1 MFPET
6 DELLISENTVENTG
20 GTKLFL
26 YDFSK
31 GDFVIRDGKL
41 VPCDSLEAIK
51 VWIEKIIRTEK
62 NRFPIYDGTEYGCY
76 LEDLIIGN
84 NYTIEFVE
92 SELRREIEEALL
104 QNPRITSISG
114 FTLERDKTL
123 LTVTLEVGIVG
134 KGTDTVSVTVSNQR

>member
-6 DELLISENTVENTG
+6 DELVISENPSENTG
-20 GTKLFL
+20 GTKSFL

-84 NYTIEFVE
+84 NYTVEFVE
-92 SELRREIEEALL
+92 AELKREIEEALL
-104 QNPRITSISG
+104 QHPKITSIGS
-114 FTLERDKTL
+114 FSLHRDKTL
-123 LTVTLEVGIVG
+123 LSVTLEVNISDE
-134 KGTDTVSVTVSNQR
+134 GTNTVTVAVKNQ

>member
-6 DELLISENTVENTG
+6 DELVISENTVENTG
-20 GTKLFL
+20 GTKSFL

-41 VPCDSLEAIK
+41 VPCDDIEAIK

-62 NRFPIYDGTEYGCY
+62 NRFPIYDGTEYGCH

-84 NYTIEFVE
+84 NYTVEFVE
-92 SELRREIEEALL
+92 SELKREIEEALL
-104 QNPRITSISG
+104 QNPRITNVSG
-114 FTLERDKTL
+114 FTLKRDKTL
-123 LTVTLEVGIVG
+123 LTVTLEVSIGDE
-134 KGTDTVSVTVSNQR
+134 GTNTVTVTVTD

>member
-6 DELLISENTVENTG
+6 SELVISENTSANTA
-20 GTKLFL
+20 GTKSFL

-41 VPCDSLEAIK
+41 VLCDSLEAIK

-84 NYTIEFVE
+84 NYTVEFVE
-92 SELRREIEEALL
+92 AELKREIEEALL
-104 QNPRITSISG
+104 QHPKITSIGS
-114 FTLERDKTL
+114 FTLHRDKTL
-123 LTVTLEVGIVG
+123 LSVTLEVNISDE
-134 KGTDTVSVTVSNQR
+134 GTNTVTVAVKNQ

>member
-6 DELLISENTVENTG
+6 DELLISENTVENTD
-20 GTKLFL
+20 GTKSFL

-84 NYTIEFVE
+84 NYTVEFVE
-92 SELRREIEEALL
+92 AELKREIEEALF
-104 QNPRITSISG
+104 QHPKITSIGS
-114 FTLERDKTL
+114 FTLHRDKTL
-123 LTVTLEVGIVG
+123 LSVTLEVNISDE
-134 KGTDTVSVTVSNQR
+134 GTNTVTVAVKNQ

>member
-20 GTKLFL
+20 GTKSFL

-84 NYTIEFVE
+84 NYTVEFVE
-92 SELRREIEEALL
+92 AELKREIEEALL
-104 QNPRITSISG
+104 QHPKITSIGS
-114 FTLERDKTL
+114 FTLHRDKTL
-123 LTVTLEVGIVG
+123 LSVTLEVNISDE
-134 KGTDTVSVTVSNQR
+134 GTNTVTVTVKNQ

>member
-6 DELLISENTVENTG
+6 DELVISENLSENTG
-20 GTKLFL
+20 GTKSFL

-51 VWIEKIIRTEK
+51 VWIEKTIRTEK

-84 NYTIEFVE
+84 NYTVEFVE
-92 SELRREIEEALL
+92 AELKREIEEALL
-104 QNPRITSISG
+104 QHPKITSIGS
-114 FTLERDKTL
+114 FTLHRDKTL
-123 LTVTLEVGIVG
+123 LSVTLEVNISDE
-134 KGTDTVSVTVSNQR
+134 GTNTVTVAVKNQ

>member
-20 GTKLFL
+20 GTKSFL

-84 NYTIEFVE
+84 NYTVEFVE
-92 SELRREIEEALL
+92 AELKREIEEALL
-104 QNPRITSISG
+104 QHPKITSIGS
-114 FTLERDKTL
+114 FTLHRDKTL
-123 LTVTLEVGIVG
+123 LSVTLEVNISDE
-134 KGTDTVSVTVSNQR
+134 GTNTVTVAVKNQ

>member
-6 DELLISENTVENTG
+6 DELVISETTSENTG
-20 GTKLFL
+20 GTKSFL

-31 GDFVIRDGKL
+31 GDFVIRDGRL

-84 NYTIEFVE
+84 NYTVEFVE
-92 SELRREIEEALL
+92 AELKREIEEALL
-104 QNPRITSISG
+104 QHPKITSIGS
-114 FTLERDKTL
+114 FMLHRDKTL
-123 LTVTLEVGIVG
+123 LSVTLEVNISDE
-134 KGTDTVSVTVSNQR
+134 GTNTVTVAVKNQ

>member
-6 DELLISENTVENTG
+6 SELVISENTSANTA
-20 GTKLFL
+20 GTKSFL

-41 VPCDSLEAIK
+41 VECDELEAIK

-84 NYTIEFVE
+84 NYTIEFV
-92 SELRREIEEALL
+92 
-104 QNPRITSISG
+104 
-114 FTLERDKTL
+114 
-123 LTVTLEVGIVG
+123 
-134 KGTDTVSVTVSNQR
+134 

>member
-20 GTKLFL
+20 GTKSFL

-84 NYTIEFVE
+84 NYTVEFVE
-92 SELRREIEEALL
+92 AELKREIEDALL
-104 QNPRITSISG
+104 QHPKITSIGS
-114 FTLERDKTL
+114 FTLHRDKTL
-123 LTVTLEVGIVG
+123 LSVTLEVNISDE
-134 KGTDTVSVTVSNQR
+134 GTNTVTVAVKNQ

>member
-6 DELLISENTVENTG
+6 DELVISETTSENTG
-20 GTKLFL
+20 GTKSFL

-31 GDFVIRDGKL
+31 GDFVIRDGRL

-84 NYTIEFVE
+84 NYTVEFVE
-92 SELRREIEEALL
+92 AELKREIEEALL
-104 QNPRITSISG
+104 QHPKITSIGS
-114 FTLERDKTL
+114 FTLHRDKTL
-123 LTVTLEVGIVG
+123 LSVTLEVNISDE
-134 KGTDTVSVTVSNQR
+134 GTNTVTVAVKNQ

>member
-6 DELLISENTVENTG
+6 EDYVLSEEQKDNAS
-20 GTKLFL
+20 GTKSFL

-84 NYTIEFVE
+84 NYTVEFVE
-92 SELRREIEEALL
+92 AELKREIEEALL
-104 QNPRITSISG
+104 QHSKITSIGS
-114 FTLERDKTL
+114 FTLHRDKTL
-123 LTVTLEVGIVG
+123 LSVTLEVNISDE
-134 KGTDTVSVTVSNQR
+134 GTNTVTVTVKNQ

>member
-6 DELLISENTVENTG
+6 DELVISETTSENTG
-20 GTKLFL
+20 GTKSFL

-62 NRFPIYDGTEYGCY
+62 NRFPI
-76 LEDLIIGN
+76 
-84 NYTIEFVE
+84 
-92 SELRREIEEALL
+92 
-104 QNPRITSISG
+104 
-114 FTLERDKTL
+114 
-123 LTVTLEVGIVG
+123 
-134 KGTDTVSVTVSNQR
+134 

>member
-6 DELLISENTVENTG
+6 EDYVLSEEQKDNAS
-20 GTKLFL
+20 GTKSFL

-84 NYTIEFVE
+84 NYTVEFVE
-92 SELRREIEEALL
+92 AELKREIEEALL
-104 QNPRITSISG
+104 LNSKISSVNNFKITRTRNNLIVEMEVHTDDAGASII
-114 FTLERDKTL
+114 
-123 LTVTLEVGIVG
+123 TVTV
-134 KGTDTVSVTVSNQR
+134 

>member
-6 DELLISENTVENTG
+6 EDYVLSEEQKDNAS
-20 GTKLFL
+20 GTKSFL

-84 NYTIEFVE
+84 NYTVEFVE
-92 SELRREIEEALL
+92 AELKREIEEALL
-104 QNPRITSISG
+104 QHPKITSIGS
-114 FTLERDKTL
+114 FMLHRDKTL
-123 LTVTLEVGIVG
+123 LSVTLEVSISDE
-134 KGTDTVSVTVSNQR
+134 GTNTVTVTVKNQ